1 METLK
6 ITFDQY
12 LINNID
18 GSGYDLNLTTERE
31 KLQFLHDTFIDEQGY
46 NIKRFNYNTKKAFA
60 DWLSGL
66 PSCFNI
72 DYENHII
79 LNIGYLFN
87 MINAN
92 ATEEQEG
99 DFLNNWFKMVAN
111 ETFKLFDK
119 HGIK

>member
-18 GSGYDLNLTTERE
+18 SSGYDLNPTTERE
-31 KLQFLHDTFIDEQGY
+31 KLQFLHDTFLSEQGY
-46 NIKRFNYNTKKAFA
+46 NIKRYNGNVKKAFA
-60 DWLSGL
+60 EWLSGL
-66 PSCFNI
+66 PSSYNI
-72 DYENHII
+72 DFENYQI

-92 ATEEQEG
+92 ATEEQED

-119 HGIK
+119 HNIK